1 MDIIMKIS
9 IKFIALVLAVMM
21 ILTIFVGCNKKEG
34 AKQRQGEEVETDANG
49 NKKDEEKPAD
59 TTVEA
64 PKEPKVQGVT
74 DTEII
79 IGNTAVM
86 SGDLEIVGVP
96 FNAAIKAV
104 IKQVNEAGGIGGRTI
119 KFISYDDEFN
129 AKKAIKFTKKLI
141 EEDKIFALVGHFG
154 TPTVGA
160 TVDYIQ
166 EYGIP
171 MVYAATGIN
180 ALYFEKTLGNPIM
193 AVQPIYKTD
202 GRIMAARAFHESLY
216 GPNQDQKLSADS
228 KIGVLYTNDESGNGM
243 LEGVKAQAEKDG
255 LGSSLIIEKV
265 AEGTYST
272 AVKKLKDAG
281 VSVIIASMNLTPF
294 KETMLALYDAGLEAP
309 VFTSY
314 VNADPTA
321 IDSSKYSEKRPVYA
335 NAWVD
340 VLSVKGKSDAQD
352 FVAAIANS
360 DLKDEEKQNYYTN
373 SFATAGY
380 IAAKVFIEGLKRV
393 DAAGE
398 DLNWDNYI
406 KAMEQGP
413 ISVPLGGVVDYS
425 DGKRWGIDT
434 MSLLKYEPE
443 KDGVVTTFVIVRP
456 LESLADI
463 ELK

>member
-1 MDIIMKIS
+1 MKKS
-9 IKFIALVLAVMM
+9 IRLIALVLVVMLSFAM
-21 ILTIFVGCNKKEG
+21 FVGCTKK
-34 AKQRQGEEVETDANG
+34 ADPNQGQVEPPKTDG
-49 NKKDEEKPAD
+49 DKKDEDKQEP
-59 TTVEA
+59 
-64 PKEPKVQGVT
+64 PKVSKVQGVT
-74 DTEII
+74 DTEIL
-79 IGNTAVM
+79 IGNTAAV
-86 SGDLEIVGVP
+86 SGNFAFVGVP
-96 FNAAIKAV
+96 FNAAIQAV
-104 IKQVNEAGGIGGRTI
+104 IKQVNDAGGIGGRMI
-119 KFISYDDEFN
+119 KFVTYDDEFTA
-129 AKKAIKFTKKLI
+129 AKGITLTEKLA

-180 ALYFEKTLGNPIM
+180 ALYFEKAPGNPVM

-202 GRIMAARAFHESLY
+202 GRIMAARAFHEALY
-216 GPNQDQKLSADS
+216 GPNQDQKLAADA
-228 KIGVLYTNDESGNGM
+228 KIGVLYTNDDAGNSI
-243 LEGVKAQAEKDG
+243 LEGIKAQAEKDG
-255 LGSSLIIEKV
+255 RGANLIIETV

-272 AVKKLKDAG
+272 AVQKLKDAG
-281 VSVIIASMNLTPF
+281 VAVIIASMNQAPF
-294 KETMLALYDAGLEAP
+294 KETMVALNDAGLEAP

-321 IDSSKYSEKRPVYA
+321 IDPTKYSVNRPVYA

-340 VLSVKGKSDAQD
+340 VLSEKGKADAQG
-352 FVAAIANS
+352 FVAAIANA

-380 IAAKVFIEGLKRV
+380 IAATVFVEGLKRV

-398 DLNWDNYI
+398 ELNWDNYI

-413 ISVPLGGVVDYS
+413 ISIPMGGTVDFS

-434 MSLLKYEPE
+434 MSLLKYEPG
-443 KDGVVTTFVIVRP
+443 KDGGAATFVIARP
-456 LESLADI
+456 LESLTDI
-463 ELK
+463 EAK